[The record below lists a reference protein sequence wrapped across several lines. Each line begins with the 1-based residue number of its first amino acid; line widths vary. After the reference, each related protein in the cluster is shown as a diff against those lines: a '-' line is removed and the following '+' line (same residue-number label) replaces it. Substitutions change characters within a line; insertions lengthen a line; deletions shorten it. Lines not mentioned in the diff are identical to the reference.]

1 MKKLFRYSALAALLV
16 SFAAFTGCK
25 EEALDT
31 DQFGDGVKFSA
42 FAPNPVMRGGEL
54 RILGSNLQD
63 VKEIRF
69 QGGSSVTD
77 YSVVASGRQSEIR
90 LTVPLEGPQPGK
102 ISIVDRDGVEYSS
115 LSELTFTESIEIDS
129 FSPAEVLSGDLLT
142 IKGEYLNIVKEVVFE
157 GGVYVTDFVSQ
168 TRHELQ
174 VKVPAEAIS
183 GFFRVADVNEVEDQ
197 NTIPNTVYAPE
208 ELKVGDPVIK
218 FKNQGPYKLGDVIK
232 IDGEHLDMIKTINLQ
247 GASDVEFY
255 ADDDAVMIALDL
267 PATATDGDMVLYS
280 YEGKEFIAGKIET
293 VSVADLGIKSLAED
307 GRYKAGTEVEIS
319 GSDLDLV
326 SKLAF
331 VNAETSFTY
340 KDGKIYTTIPAA
352 AKDGAITVTLESG
365 KQSQTPEI
373 EVVKPVITSLSATE
387 AVAGKTELEI
397 YGTDLDLAT
406 VVKIGNE
413 AETFIEC
420 AYEVKDNG
428 TLKVKVADQAY
439 TGPFTV
445 VAENGYET
453 VSGDVTVT
461 YDNAVSI
468 KFTKPSYSVGRDI
481 SIEGSNLQNIET
493 ISIKGKKVT
502 SFTSRSNEAMSFGI
516 PDGVGPGVYRLVLGL
531 VDGTELTWPVP
542 FELTAPYTETYIWE
556 GSEDLAGWG
565 NSPYLG
571 TPNAFQDAGIAEG
584 DVVRVYFK
592 AYNDWWQFKTYAGH
606 WGNPFTFAE
615 IGGADTISPNNFDAS
630 AGYFAFNVTAD
641 ILSQLTNQ
649 DTGWGG
655 AFQCQGEGV
664 IITGVSLIH
673 YGATEKVVWEG
684 SEYTGANYENNLQLG
699 TEDDWNN
706 AGLEDGCEVRLYF
719 TAESETDW
727 QIQVFDGHWN
737 ALNALNLP
745 GAAANQFNAENS
757 PEAFSKGYVSF
768 KATGAIYTAL
778 TTKAWWGYAIILQG
792 KGITFTKISFM

>member
-31 DQFGDGVKFSA
+31 DQFSDGVKFSA

>member
-1 MKKLFRYSALAALLV
+1 MKKIFRYSALAALLV

-25 EEALDT
+25 QEALDT
-31 DQFGDGVKFSA
+31 DQYGDGVKFSA

-77 YSVVASGRQSEIR
+77 YTVVTSGRQAEIR

-129 FSPAEVLSGDLLT
+129 FSPAEVLSGDVITLQ
-142 IKGEYLNIVKEVVFE
+142 GEYLNIVKEVVFE
-157 GGVYVTDFVSQ
+157 GGAYVTEFESQ
-168 TRHELQ
+168 SRHEIK
-174 VKVPAEAIS
+174 VKVPANAVS
-183 GFFRVADVNEVEDQ
+183 GFFRVADVNELEDQ
-197 NTIPNTVYAPE
+197 NTIPNTVYSPT
-208 ELKVGDPVIK
+208 ELKVGDPTVK
-218 FKNQGPYKLGDVIK
+218 FTNQGPYKLGDSIV
-232 IDGEHLDMIKTINLQ
+232 IDGEHLDMIATINLE
-247 GASDVEFY
+247 GAS
-255 ADDDAVMIALDL
+255 AVDFTVNEAATQIEIKL
-267 PATATDGDMVLYS
+267 PATATDGDLVLYS
-280 YEGKEFIAGKIET
+280 FEGKEFVAGEIET
-293 VSVADLGIKSLAED
+293 VSVADLAIKSLAED
-307 GRYKAGTEVEIS
+307 GRYKAGAEVEIS

-331 VNAETSFTY
+331 VNAETSFAY
-340 KDGKIYTTIPAA
+340 KDGKIYATIPAA

-413 AETFIEC
+413 TETFIEC

-468 KFTKPSYSVGRDI
+468 KFTKPSFSMGRDI

-502 SFTSRSNEAMSFGI
+502 SFTSRGNEAMSFGI

-542 FELTAPYTETYIWE
+542 FEITAPYTETYIWE

-584 DVVRVYFK
+584 DVIRVYFT

-655 AFQCQGEGV
+655 AYQCQGEGV

-684 SEYTGANYENNLQLG
+684 SEYTGENYNNNLCLG
-699 TEDDWNN
+699 TEDDWVN

-737 ALNALNLP
+737 ALNALNLA
-745 GAAANQFNAENS
+745 GAAPNQFNAENS

-768 KATGAIYTAL
+768 KATGDVYTAL
-778 TTKAWWGYAIILQG
+778 TTKAYWGNAIILQG
-792 KGITFTKISFM
+792 KGITFTKITFM

>member
-1 MKKLFRYSALAALLV
+1 MKKIFRYSALAALLV

-25 EEALDT
+25 QEALDT
-31 DQFGDGVKFSA
+31 DQYGDGVKFSA

-77 YSVVASGRQSEIR
+77 YTVVTSGRQAEIR

-129 FSPAEVLSGDLLT
+129 FSPAEVLSGDVITLQ
-142 IKGEYLNIVKEVVFE
+142 GEYLNIVKEVVFE
-157 GGVYVTDFVSQ
+157 GGAYVTEFESQ
-168 TRHELQ
+168 SRHEIK
-174 VKVPAEAIS
+174 VKVPANAVS
-183 GFFRVADVNEVEDQ
+183 GFFRVADVNELEDQ
-197 NTIPNTVYAPE
+197 NTIPNTVYSPT
-208 ELKVGDPVIK
+208 ELKVGDPTVK
-218 FKNQGPYKLGDVIK
+218 FTNRGPYKLGDSIV
-232 IDGEHLDMIKTINLQ
+232 IDGEHLDMIATINLE
-247 GASDVEFY
+247 GAS
-255 ADDDAVMIALDL
+255 AVDFTVNEAATQIEIKL
-267 PATATDGDMVLYS
+267 PATATDGDLVLYS
-280 YEGKEFIAGKIET
+280 FEGKEFVAGEIET
-293 VSVADLGIKSLAED
+293 VSVADLAIKSLAED
-307 GRYKAGTEVEIS
+307 GRYKAGAEVEIS

-326 SKLAF
+326 SNLAF
-331 VNAETSFTY
+331 VNAETSFAY
-340 KDGKIYTTIPAA
+340 KDGKIYATIPAA

-413 AETFIEC
+413 TETFIEC

-468 KFTKPSYSVGRDI
+468 KFTKPSFSMGRDI

-502 SFTSRSNEAMSFGI
+502 SFTSRGNEAMSFGI

-542 FELTAPYTETYIWE
+542 FEITAPYTETYIWE

-584 DVVRVYFK
+584 DVIRVYFT

-641 ILSQLTNQ
+641 ILSQLTDQ

-684 SEYTGANYENNLQLG
+684 SEYTGENYNNNLCLG
-699 TEDDWNN
+699 TEDDWVN

-737 ALNALNLP
+737 ALNALNLA
-745 GAAANQFNAENS
+745 GAAPNQFNAENS

-768 KATGAIYTAL
+768 KATGDVYTAL
-778 TTKAWWGYAIILQG
+778 TTKAYWGNAIILQG
-792 KGITFTKISFM
+792 KGITFTKITFM